1 MKNKK
6 EDNQV
11 IFKKVTEIMNH
22 QMANRKFLVIVHLK
36 DGDVSITP
44 KGKSYC
50 TFAEAREIRKDFAGS
65 KTSLVEVE
73 EE

>member
-1 MKNKK
+1 MENKK

-11 IFKKVTEIMNH
+11 IYKKVTEIMNR

-50 TFAEAREIRKDFAGS
+50 TFAEARAIQMDFAEY
-65 KTSLVEVE
+65 KT
-73 EE
+73 